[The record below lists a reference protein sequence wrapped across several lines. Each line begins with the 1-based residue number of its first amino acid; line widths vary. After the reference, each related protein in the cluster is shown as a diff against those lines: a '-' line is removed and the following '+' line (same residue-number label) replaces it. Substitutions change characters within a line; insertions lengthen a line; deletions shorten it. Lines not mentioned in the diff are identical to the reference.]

1 LRNSQSARP
10 RRLAA
15 ISHTKHVRPAK
26 LEEIVRAKRLRPYTP
41 EVIVPEAL
49 NPPVQLAKRNRS
61 VTWLA
66 GITIVL
72 VVFLL
77 VLPADIR
84 TGFWHSLQD
93 QAILVSMLLIFS
105 LVAISFV
112 WSDGQQLDT
121 WVFLTFN
128 VRWSHPLWLDRVM
141 LGFTQVGNGFTT
153 LAFAIILFLVSQRY
167 LAYELILGTLTLWLT
182 VMLVK
187 AIAHRARPF
196 IHLTQARI
204 VGYKPRGRSFPSG
217 HTSQSFFI
225 ATLIVQHFHVNVWII
240 ILLYTIAMLV
250 GITRMYVGAH
260 YPRDVLAGAI
270 LGSAWGLLGV
280 IFDGYVLN
288 GIR

>member
-1 LRNSQSARP
+1 LPIRQSARP
-10 RRLAA
+10 Q
-15 ISHTKHVRPAK
+15 K
-26 LEEIVRAKRLRPYTP
+26 LEAIIHSKHLRASTLETIVRGKRVLPYTP
-41 EVIVPEAL
+41 EVIVPDAL
-49 NPPVQLAKRNRS
+49 NLPVQLVKRNRS

-66 GITIVL
+66 GIAAVL
-72 VVFLL
+72 IVFLL

-84 TGFWHSLQD
+84 TTFWHSLQA
-93 QAILVSMLLIFS
+93 QAILVSMLLVFS

-112 WSDGQQLDT
+112 WSAGQKLDT

-128 VRWSHPLWLDRVM
+128 LRWSRPLWLDRIM

-167 LAYELILGTLTLWLT
+167 LAYELILGTLTLWLVVT
-182 VMLVK
+182 LIK
-187 AIAHRARPF
+187 AIAHRSRPF
-196 IHLTQARI
+196 IHLVQTRVI
-204 VGYKPRGRSFPSG
+204 GYRPRGRSFPSG
-217 HTSQSFFI
+217 HTSQTFFV
-225 ATLIVQHFHVNVWII
+225 ATLMTQHFHAGVWIA

-270 LGSAWGLLGV
+270 LGSAWGLLGI
-280 IFDGYVLN
+280 IFDGYVLG